1 MFPLALPASAAR
13 FLHSGIQIY
22 LHLLLHFARMRSVEM
37 TKTVRGTFDEP
48 ELPENPEQPKKPGI
62 KKESSQLPLTASD
75 KQTRKK
81 A

>member
-13 FLHSGIQIY
+13 FLHSGVQIY
-22 LHLLLHFARMRSVEM
+22 LHLLLRFARMRPVEM
-37 TKTVRGTFDEP
+37 TVTARGTFDEP
-48 ELPENPEQPKKPGI
+48 KQPENLEYPEKPESQ
-62 KKESSQLPLTASD
+62 KELSQLPLTVSD

>member
-1 MFPLALPASAAR
+1 
-13 FLHSGIQIY
+13 
-22 LHLLLHFARMRSVEM
+22 MRPVEM
-37 TKTVRGTFDEP
+37 TAMVRGTFDEP
-48 ELPENPEQPKKPGI
+48 EQPENPEQPKKPGI